1 VIPGIVL
8 DGRYRLEELLGR
20 GATAEV
26 YRAIDELLG
35 RAVAVKVFHRGI
47 GDATSVARQRTEMQV
62 LAKLHHPHLVTVY
75 DAKLGVDTGDGS
87 AAADDADLTYLV
99 MELVQGGTLANRIT
113 PTGMPPADVAR
124 VGAAVAGA
132 LAAVHAYGLVHRDI
146 KPANILISTTGDVKL
161 SDFGI
166 ARELEAERLTAAAD
180 VIGTA
185 AYLSPEQARGAEVGP
200 PTDVYALG
208 LVLLEC
214 LTGRREYP
222 GKAVESAVAR

>member
-1 VIPGIVL
+1 ML

-26 YRAIDELLG
+26 YRGIDELLG
-35 RAVAVKVFHRGI
+35 RAVAVKVFHRGLS
-47 GDATSVARQRTEMQV
+47 DPTTVARQRTEMQV
-62 LAKLHHPHLVTVY
+62 LAKLHHPHLVMVY
-75 DAKLGVDTGDGS
+75 DAKLGVGHGDGPDS
-87 AAADDADLTYLV
+87 TDEDADLTYLV
-99 MELVQGGTLANRIT
+99 MELVQGGTLATRIT

-132 LAAVHAYGLVHRDI
+132 LAAVHSYGLVHRDI
-146 KPANILISTTGDVKL
+146 KPANILISATGDVKL

-185 AYLSPEQARGAEVGP
+185 RATSARSRQGVRRP
-200 PTDVYALG
+200 
-208 LVLLEC
+208 
-214 LTGRREYP
+214 GRRP
-222 GKAVESAVAR
+222 TSTRWVWCCWRA